1 MAKEGV
7 YTSLSE
13 VWFANS
19 RIPGFRNLGILSL
32 RTLFTRNKTASEEQQ
47 FFLPPY
53 VYLLANKY

>member
-47 FFLPPY
+47 FFYPHMSIY
-53 VYLLANKY
+53 